1 MTAAPGMEAGKL
13 LRYSCTRYTRL
24 VKTRFVTNVRVFDTN
39 TSKVL
44 VSSPA
49 AGRGTQEGDHGH
61 RWRSRD
67 LDTDGLLG

>member
-1 MTAAPGMEAGKL
+1 MEAGKL

-44 VSSPA
+44 VSGAWSRNA
-49 AGRGTQEGDHGH
+49 RRRHGH

-67 LDTDGLLG
+67 RGYRWAAGSVPQ